1 MTASNGQQVDNTSS
15 YPPSRGHRLITL
27 ARPAIS
33 GEMYGILTTLL
44 AGRGSLLTPIAAPIA
59 YLPIGMVPSPTLGR
73 ISSDNA
79 NYALYR
85 THLRRTTEEPFALFL
100 PG

>member
-1 MTASNGQQVDNTSS
+1 
-15 YPPSRGHRLITL
+15 
-27 ARPAIS
+27 
-33 GEMYGILTTLL
+33 L

-59 YLPIGMVPSPTLGR
+59 YLPVKLVPSPTLGR
-73 ISSDNA
+73 ISPDDT

-85 THLRRTTEEPFALFL
+85 QHLRRTIDEPFAMFL